1 MTSIRERLAEFEHT
15 PNEGDPMVDVL
26 LRLVTDAADEIDR
39 LQTVIDSRPA
49 INAALP
55 GSYIRWSQ
63 SIYVMEIAR
72 MGRPS

>member
-1 MTSIRERLAEFEHT
+1 MTSIRERLAEFQHT
-15 PNEGDPMVDVL
+15 PNEGDPMVDAL
-26 LRLVTDAADEIDR
+26 LGLVGDAADEIDR

-55 GSYIRWSQ
+55 DSYIRWSQ
-63 SIYVMEIAR
+63 RIYVMEIAR